1 VCFAFSAVKK
11 TTMNILVIGSGG
23 REHAIIWKLKQSKN
37 IKKIFC
43 IPGNSGISQIAR
55 CEKIDILDF
64 KKISDFVIEHKID
77 LTIVGPE
84 LPLSEGIVDY
94 FNDRKLKIFGPDKKS
109 AQLEASKIFAK
120 QFMKKYNIPT
130 ANFEVFDNYKEAR
143 KHLTSHISH
152 LTSVVVKADGLC
164 AGKGVFICNTKEEA
178 KQIIKKVMVD
188 KIFGGSGNRIVIEE
202 KLAGEEVS
210 LLAFCDGKSIL
221 PLIPSQDHKQI
232 FDNDKGPNTGGM
244 GAYAPAKTCPELV
257 SGSIFENFL
266 TGIKK
271 EKLNYKGIIYAG
283 IMLTAEGPKVLE
295 FNVRFGDPETQALL
309 PLMKNDLLDL
319 FLATVDGELK
329 KYKIIWVDG
338 YCVSVVLASGGYP
351 GKYETGREIFGLK
364 KIKDAVVF
372 HAGTKF
378 KNGKY
383 FTNGGRVLNVSAIDT
398 TLDKAIAKVYGNVEK
413 IKFENMHYRRDI
425 GKRNADERG

>member
-1 VCFAFSAVKK
+1 MDKLRV
-11 TTMNILVIGSGG
+11 LVIGSGG
-23 REHAIIWKLKQSKN
+23 REHALVWKLSQSSKVD
-37 IKKIFC
+37 KIFC
-43 IPGNSGISQIAR
+43 APGNAGTALIGKNVPIGVEDIAALADFA
-55 CEKIDILDF
+55 EK
-64 KKISDFVIEHKID
+64 EKID

-84 LPLSEGIVDY
+84 GPLVAGIVDL
-94 FNDRKLKIFGPDKKS
+94 FNKKNLRVFGPSEK
-109 AQLEASKIFAK
+109 AAMIEGSKAFAK
-120 QFMKKYNIPT
+120 EIMVSAGVPT
-130 ANFEVFDNYKEAR
+130 ARYVVVTSMADAEKKLVGFEKAA
-143 KHLTSHISH
+143 
-152 LTSVVVKADGLC
+152 VKADGLA
-164 AGKGVFICNTKEEA
+164 AGKGVILCHSKKEIMDTVASMLE
-178 KQIIKKVMVD
+178 D
-188 KIFGGSGNRIVIEE
+188 KIFGEAGSRIVVEE
-202 KLAGEEVS
+202 LLEGEETSV
-210 LLAFCDGKSIL
+210 LAFCDGANVKLMVS
-221 PLIPSQDHKQI
+221 SQDHKRI
-232 FDNDKGPNTGGM
+232 FDDDKGPNTGGM

-351 GKYETGREIFGLK
+351 GKYETGKEIFRLK

-378 KNGKY
+378 ENGKY